1 MYNITPNK
9 YLAAKARYSISE
21 KIKKSITYLINES
34 AHKLNINDDKI
45 AMALA
50 TINKIDRLMPEIH
63 YYHHALQMAMRAQ
76 NKLETRIGLM
86 RLVDSLC
93 CYTLSDELISILTIG
108 NSIWEK
114 FSVTEAIRLAKEDC
128 NQIAVIEPLST
139 IELSINRNRLN
150 EAIDLIAEYDSDM
163 FEELIEQVSMIKLFR
178 GKVTMGFTDLR
189 ILGAMFIRVP
199 RPNLNPVLY
208 FFEHV
213 IHEASHIHLNC
224 LMAIDPLILNS
235 RDERFQSPLRNDP
248 RPMIGVFHATYVSAR
263 IARSLIKVFQN
274 TDDYELLHPLAETL
288 DETLRGMVEIKKNAK
303 LTGHGLELMASIHEL
318 LELARSMPEWQ
329 NYDFAKQRTHRFG
342 AGVTKV
348 ANFQKAVA

>member
-1 MYNITPNK
+1 MNNITPNK
-9 YLAAKARYSISE
+9 DLAVKARYRISE
-21 KIKKSITYLINES
+21 KVKNSIVYLINES
-34 AHKLNINDDKI
+34 AHKLNIKDDKI
-45 AMALA
+45 ALALA
-50 TINKIDRLMPEIH
+50 SINKIDRLMPEIH
-63 YYHHALQMAMRAQ
+63 YYHHALQMAMRSQ
-76 NKLETRIGLM
+76 NKLETQIGLM
-86 RLVDSLC
+86 RLVESLC

-108 NSIWEK
+108 NSLWEK

-128 NQIAVIEPLST
+128 NQTAVIEPVSP

-150 EAIDLIAEYDSDM
+150 EAIDLIAKYDPDM

-178 GKVTMGFTDLR
+178 GKVTMGFTDVR

-208 FFEHV
+208 FFEHI

-235 RDERFQSPLRNDP
+235 REERFQSPLRSDP

-263 IARSLIKVFQN
+263 IARSLIKVFHD

-288 DETLRGMVEIKKNAK
+288 DETLRGVVEIEKNAK
-303 LTGHGLELMASIHEL
+303 LTTGGLELVASINEL
-318 LELARSMPEWQ
+318 LASARSMPEWQ
-329 NYDFAKQRTHRFG
+329 NYDFAKKRLHRFG
-342 AGVTKV
+342 AGMTKV